1 MSTRPLRRAKGGDS
15 VRQRTKGSWE
25 VRFWGPADADG
36 QRQRIY
42 ETVRGSRRDAERV
55 MRERLGTV
63 ESGSFVEKSKE
74 TVAEFMRRWLET
86 YAASNTTPRTQ
97 QGYRGTIS
105 RYIAPAIGG
114 IPLQGLRPQHIQK
127 MYADMLER
135 GLSARTVLHTHRV
148 LREALGH
155 AMKWGILIRNPADA
169 TTPPR
174 PQRQEIAM
182 WDDQTI
188 SRFLET
194 AEDSPYRAFYHLA
207 VLTGM
212 RRSELCGL
220 KWESIDLA
228 RGKALVVRTLQ
239 RIYGKGL
246 VEGQPKTAR
255 SRRPIAL
262 SANAI
267 CLLQQIRKRQLEQRL
282 AGGPAWQDSGYVF
295 THPSGTPIDPDTLT
309 HDFQAIVRQAGLP
322 HLTLHGLRHAHATML
337 LTSGIHPK
345 VVSER
350 LGHSNIAITMDVYS
364 HVLPDMQE
372 AAAQAVDERLAT
384 GGQ

>member
-1 MSTRPLRRAKGGDS
+1 MSTRPLRRAKGGGS

-42 ETVRGSRRDAERV
+42 ESVRGSRRDAERV

-182 WDDQTI
+182 WDEPDHI
-188 SRFLET
+188 SL
-194 AEDSPYRAFYHLA
+194 P
-207 VLTGM
+207 GN
-212 RRSELCGL
+212 RRG
-220 KWESIDLA
+220 
-228 RGKALVVRTLQ
+228 
-239 RIYGKGL
+239 
-246 VEGQPKTAR
+246 
-255 SRRPIAL
+255 
-262 SANAI
+262 
-267 CLLQQIRKRQLEQRL
+267 
-282 AGGPAWQDSGYVF
+282 
-295 THPSGTPIDPDTLT
+295 
-309 HDFQAIVRQAGLP
+309 
-322 HLTLHGLRHAHATML
+322 
-337 LTSGIHPK
+337 
-345 VVSER
+345 
-350 LGHSNIAITMDVYS
+350 
-364 HVLPDMQE
+364 
-372 AAAQAVDERLAT
+372 
-384 GGQ
+384 